1 MFLQQFINRQGETV
15 QFSREQACR
24 FAKEVATDF
33 NPIHDADS
41 KRFCVPGDLLFAHM
55 VAQHGL
61 AAQLECSFA
70 GMVSADVAL
79 RSVAQ
84 DDQWLLKD
92 NADKNYLILRQQGAL
107 FHEAAYIEALV
118 QDYVRFSGQNF
129 PHILQPLMQQH
140 QVMINP
146 QRPLV
151 IYERM
156 SLQFDHFG
164 SEAPTLQLADCQLQV
179 EGKRGLAI
187 LGFELNTA
195 GERVGRGEKRMIL
208 SNLQPY
214 DHQVMQ
220 QMVDFYNGR
229 KQQFSA
235 RLRPSVKGEQLCGI

>member
-1 MFLQQFINRQGETV
+1 MFLKQFISQSDDQV

-41 KRFCVPGDLLFAHM
+41 KRFCVPGDLLFSYM
-55 VAQHGL
+55 VSQHGL
-61 AAQLECSFA
+61 AQQLDCSFA
-70 GMVSADVAL
+70 GMVNADVPL
-79 RSVAQ
+79 HSVRQ

-92 NADKNYLILRQQGAL
+92 QAGKNYLLLRQQG
-107 FHEAAYIEALV
+107 EVYQNAAYIEALV
-118 QDYVRFSGQNF
+118 KDYVRFSGQNF

-156 SLQFDHFG
+156 SLSFDRFD
-164 SEAPTLQLADCQLQV
+164 SQAPRLQLADNQLLV
-179 EGKRGLAI
+179 DGKRGTAI
-187 LGFELNTA
+187 LAFDLMLGDEK
-195 GERVGRGEKRMIL
+195 VGRGEKRMIL

-214 DHQVMQ
+214 EESTMQ
-220 QMVDFYNGR
+220 QMVDFYNAR
-229 KQQFSA
+229 KSQFA
-235 RLRPSVKGEQLCGI
+235 EAG